1 MAVSRALYTFFRSST
16 SYRVRIA
23 LSVKG
28 LDWEPRY
35 VSLPKMEHRAAAYLE
50 VNPQGLVPALVED
63 GRVFAQSL
71 AILEYL
77 EEAYPEPA
85 ILPKDVHAR
94 AYVRRL
100 SHIVACDI
108 HPLNNVRVLKWL
120 KANAPGGDDLTDR
133 WYRHWIAEGFRAFE
147 ACLIREGLHGSCCL
161 GARLTMADIC
171 LVPQVANARRF
182 DCDLTPFPLLV
193 AIADRAAER
202 PEIRRVAPDTQA
214 DRF

>member
-1 MAVSRALYTFFRSST
+1 MRTLYTFFRSST

-28 LDWEPRY
+28 LDWEQHY
-35 VSLPKMEHRAAAYLE
+35 VSLPRMEHRDPAYLG

-63 GRVFAQSL
+63 GRLFAQSL

-77 EEAYPEPA
+77 EEAYPEPPF
-85 ILPKDVHAR
+85 LPRDLYQR

-100 SHIVACDI
+100 SQIIGCDI

-120 KANAPGGDDLTDR
+120 GANVPDDKGLADR
-133 WYRHWIAEGFRAFE
+133 WYAHWIAEGFKAIE
-147 ACLIREGLHGSCCL
+147 ETLLREGLAGDFCL
-161 GARLTMADIC
+161 GDRAGMADIC

-182 DCDLTPFPLLV
+182 NCDVSPYPRTV
-193 AIADRAAER
+193 AIAERAAAL
-202 PEIRRVAPDTQA
+202 PAFARVAPDTQA
-214 DRF
+214 DKF

>member
-1 MAVSRALYTFFRSST
+1 MRTLYTFFRSST

-28 LDWEPRY
+28 LDWEQAY
-35 VSLPKMEHRAAAYLE
+35 VSLPKMEHREDGYLA

-63 GRVFAQSL
+63 GRLFAQSL

-85 ILPKDVHAR
+85 FLPRDLYER

-100 SHIVACDI
+100 AQIIGCDI

-120 KANAPGGDDLTDR
+120 GANVPDDKGITDR
-133 WYRHWIAEGFRAFE
+133 WYAHWIAEGFRSIEETLA
-147 ACLIREGLHGSCCL
+147 REGLAGDFCL
-161 GARLTMADIC
+161 GDAVGMADIC

-182 DCDLTPFPLLV
+182 ACDLSPYPLTV
-193 AIADRAAER
+193 AIADRAAAL
-202 PEIRRVAPDTQA
+202 PAFARVAPDTQP
-214 DRF
+214 DKF